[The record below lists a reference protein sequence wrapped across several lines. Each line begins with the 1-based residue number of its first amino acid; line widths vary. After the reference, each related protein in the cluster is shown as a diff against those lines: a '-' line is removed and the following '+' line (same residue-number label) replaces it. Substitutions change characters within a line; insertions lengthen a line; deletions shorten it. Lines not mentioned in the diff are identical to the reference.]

1 MGANNQFQD
10 LTGQQFGDLVA
21 IEYLGDRKWRCAC
34 KKGHITDVATYSL
47 TSGTTKTCKECKTAH
62 KKVEIGDKFGE
73 WTVVGIKDS
82 VKVICSCS
90 CNKNNDPARFK
101 AINKY
106 TLLNGKSTN
115 CGHLKNKDRIIDM
128 RGQRFGKLVVR
139 EYINDQRWLCD
150 CDCGG
155 TKVAHRNHLLDG
167 RTTHCDECRAIKHED
182 LTGQRFGKLVAKEY
196 IGNKTWLCEC
206 DCTPGKLKP
215 ILSANLKN
223 GSTVSCGCL
232 LNHFSFEEMLD
243 VIIHLTDEL
252 HRKPYKREV
261 AEKLGITEKNTE
273 YFLDKYELRNYLG
286 MPYSSKDEQ
295 EIASLFGDKV
305 ILGDKTILNGKE
317 LDIYLPEH
325 KLAIEYN
332 GTYWH
337 SSKQKEST
345 YHKKKTDACDKL
357 GIRLIHIFEHEWN
370 TPRTKNILLRYL
382 NRITNNDSLN
392 RIYARNTQVGILPN
406 NTAKE
411 FLNAFHLQGGID
423 APIHIGCYSGNKL
436 YGVMSFGKCRFKDEA
451 QYELFRLCWHPDYAV
466 IGGTEKIFEFFLQK
480 YRPKSILSYV
490 DRSKFSGD
498 VYKRLGFDFIENTKP
513 GYCYVKDHTFE
524 VVSRYKA
531 TKQALV
537 EKGWGTPE
545 QSESEIMDKHGY
557 YKIYDSGNAKYIWKE
572 LDGEW

>member
-21 IEYLGDRKWRCAC
+21 LEYLGDRKWRCAC
-34 KKGHITDVATYSL
+34 RKGHITDVSTYSL
-47 TSGTTKTCKECKTAH
+47 TSGRSSTCKECKTAP

-90 CNKNNDPARFK
+90 CNKNNDHTKFK

-106 TLLNGKSTN
+106 TLLDGRSTN

-139 EYINDQRWLCD
+139 EYINEQRWLCD

-155 TKVAHRNHLLDG
+155 TKIAHRNHLLDG

-232 LNHFSFEEMLD
+232 LNYFSFEEMLD
-243 VIIHLTDEL
+243 VIVRLTDNL
-252 HRKPYKREV
+252 GRAPYKREV
-261 AEKLGITEKNTE
+261 AEALNINEKAADYFINTRGLRE
-273 YFLDKYELRNYLG
+273 YISME
-286 MPYSSKDEQ
+286 YSSEAER
-295 EIASLFGDKV
+295 EIASLVSSNGKV
-305 ILGDKTILNGKE
+305 VLGDKTVLNGYE

-337 SSKQKEST
+337 STKQKKPD
-345 YHKKKTDACDKL
+345 YHKDKTDNCERK
-357 GIRLIHIFEHEWN
+357 GIQLIHIFEHEWSDI
-370 TPRTKNILLRYL
+370 RKKNILIRHL
-382 NRITNNDSLN
+382 NRLLNTASL
-392 RIYARNTQVGILPN
+392 IKIPARKTVVGKIPN
-406 NTAKE
+406 KLAKE
-411 FLNAFHLQGGID
+411 FLDNYHLQKGVD
-423 APIHIGCYSGNKL
+423 SDIHIGCYLDDKL
-436 YGVMSFGKCRFKDEA
+436 YGVMTFGKPRFSKEA
-451 QYELFRLCWHPDYAV
+451 EYELLRLCWHPDYAV
-466 IGGTEKIFEFFLQK
+466 VGGAEKLFSYFIQN
-480 YRPKSILSYV
+480 YNPKDILTYV
-490 DRSKFSGD
+490 DRAKFTGD
-498 VYKRLGFDFIENTKP
+498 VYKRLGFEFLENTKP
-513 GYCYVKDHTFE
+513 NYCYIGSYNGE

-531 TKQALV
+531 TKKALI
-537 EKGWGTPE
+537 ERGWGTEE

-557 YKIYDSGNAKYIWKE
+557 YKIYDSGNAKYIWSNQE
-572 LDGEW
+572 F